1 LEPEPETF
9 WQKIVRFLKGLFGLD
24 SGTEV
29 PAIDPAMEPAIESG
43 IPGGSPSKPIPAPKG

>member
-1 LEPEPETF
+1 
-9 WQKIVRFLKGLFGLD
+9 LD

-29 PAIDPAMEPAIESG
+29 PAIDPALEPAMESG